1 MTAPSADPLVGSIL
15 GSFRLVKAL
24 GKGGMGA
31 VYLGE
36 HTVIGSKVAVKVL
49 HEKLAADEDLVAR
62 FYAEARA
69 VNLIGHENIVNI
81 FDMNLAPPNRYY
93 LVMEYLEGKPLNALL
108 TKPVPAEVA
117 VPILI
122 QVCDALSAAHKAG
135 VVHRDLKP
143 ENIFLVKRG
152 KTENVVKVLDFGLA
166 KLLDVERPGHQ
177 TAAGLIVGTP
187 EFMSP
192 EQANSSPVDGRADI
206 YSLGCIAWL
215 LATARLPFA
224 VRGFADLIVAHLQTM
239 PTAPHLVNPSVPK
252 KLSDAIMKAVAKS
265 PADRYQ
271 TAAEFAV
278 ALEKALKPDSQ
289 PAVAAVRRT
298 TPLPVPTSDSAV
310 RVGQPPQPR
319 HSASFD
325 AVVTRL
331 DGTKVGKLACRD
343 ISKGGMFLCSEG
355 DVPPT
360 FSRVKVSITHARL
373 ELLAEVV
380 RHVPKDQAEAWGMK
394 PGFGVQF
401 VDLTPELREG
411 VMRVV
416 QGLPVDADKGTKQAT
431 DDAQAEAV
439 LGRYRARVNGDHYEM
454 VGVRPDF
461 DFPEIRQRAHEAQRE
476 LEALKARPLSTAQ
489 KAQLDAALARIKVAL
504 DVVALPGPRTEYD
517 AARGNYRGV
526 ARSIAAGLS
535 TLELEKMRQ
544 VFLSTRTGAAGSA
557 HVKFLASRAYESA
570 RELAKAISACESAL
584 ELDPLN
590 LSYQQ
595 RYAGLLRQM
604 REGPRV

>member
-1 MTAPSADPLVGSIL
+1 
-15 GSFRLVKAL
+15 
-24 GKGGMGA
+24 
-31 VYLGE
+31 
-36 HTVIGSKVAVKVL
+36 
-49 HEKLAADEDLVAR
+49 
-62 FYAEARA
+62 

-108 TKPVPAEVA
+108 TRPVPADIA
-117 VPILI
+117 IPILI
-122 QVCDALSAAHKAG
+122 QVCDALAAAHKAG

-152 KTENVVKVLDFGLA
+152 KIENVVKVLDFGLA
-166 KLLDVERPGHQ
+166 KLLDKERPGHQ

-239 PTAPHLVNPSVPK
+239 PTAPHLVNPAVPK
-252 KLSDAIMKAVAKS
+252 KLSDVIMKAMQKA
-265 PADRYQ
+265 PQDRFQDAAD
-271 TAAEFAV
+271 FAL
-278 ALEKALKPDSQ
+278 ALEGALKPDSK
-289 PAVAAVRRT
+289 PAVAAVRH
-298 TPLPVPTSDSAV
+298 TPPPIPKSDSAI
-310 RVGQPPQPR
+310 RVGLPPQPR

-325 AVVTRL
+325 AVVTKL
-331 DGTKVGKLACRD
+331 DGTRVGKLACRD
-343 ISKGGMFLCSEG
+343 ISKGGMFLCCETEM
-355 DVPPT
+355 PPT
-360 FSRVKVSITHARL
+360 FTKVKVSITHAGL

-380 RHVPKDQAEAWGMK
+380 RHVPKDQAAAWGIK

-416 QGLPVDADKGTKQAT
+416 QGLPVDADKGTKQAA
-431 DDAQAEAV
+431 DDAQAETV
-439 LGRYRARVNGDHYEM
+439 LSRYRARVNGDHYEM

-476 LEALKARPLSTAQ
+476 LEGLKARPLSTAQ

-504 DVVALPGPRTEYD
+504 DVIALPGPRTEYD
-517 AARGNYRGV
+517 AARGNYKGV

-535 TLELEKMRQ
+535 VLELEKMRQ
-544 VFLSTRTGAAGSA
+544 AFLATRTGAAGSA

-595 RYAGLLRQM
+595 RYAGLLKSM
-604 REGPRV
+604 REGPKV